1 MFKAA
6 KEGPAK
12 VITANDLRN
21 GLVVFL
27 DGEGNWTV
35 KIAEARVMEDGPDL
49 EGGLARAKVE
59 TDAQVVLEAYPIDVV
74 VTDGVPIPVRLRERI
89 RAERGPTV
97 IYGDA
102 ERAKLNQEA
111 GSAAGATGN

>member
-12 VITANDLRN
+12 VITANDLRS

-27 DGEGNWTV
+27 DGDGGWTV
-35 KIAEARVMEDGPDL
+35 DIAEARVVEDGDDL
-49 EGGLARAKVE
+49 AGAVACAKAATE
-59 TDAQVVLEAYPIDVV
+59 AQVVLEAYPIDVV
-74 VTDGVPIPVRLRERI
+74 VTDGIPVPVRLRERI

-97 IYGDA
+97 VYGDT
-102 ERAKLNQEA
+102 ERTKLQQEA
-111 GSAAGATGN
+111 WSAAGATGN

>member
-12 VITANDLRN
+12 VITANDLRS

-27 DGEGNWTV
+27 DQEGGWTV
-35 KIAEARVMEDGPDL
+35 DIAEARVLEDGADL
-49 EGGLARAKVE
+49 DGAVAVANAQVA
-59 TDAQVVLEAYPIDVV
+59 AQVVLEAYPIDVT
-74 VTDGVPIPVRLRERI
+74 VTDGVPVPVRLRERI

-97 IYGDA
+97 VYGEA
-102 ERAKLNQEA
+102 ERTKL
-111 GSAAGATGN
+111 TGI

>member
-12 VITANDLRN
+12 VITANDLRS

-27 DGEGNWTV
+27 DGEGVWTV
-35 KIAEARVMEDGPDL
+35 DIAEARVVEDGPDL
-49 EGGLARAKVE
+49 DAAAAHAKE
-59 TDAQVVLEAYPIDVV
+59 QAAAQVVLEAYPIDVV
-74 VTDGVPIPVRLRERI
+74 VTSGVPVPVRLRERI

-102 ERAKLNQEA
+102 ERAKLA
-111 GSAAGATGN
+111 SAS